1 MTLTRTPEMVSEILE
16 EAVQHMSRSMDGH
29 PLEASCGDD
38 MLLVKADAKL
48 IVQVISNIMDNA
60 VKYTPPGTPVT
71 VTAERAG
78 NMAEIRIAD
87 TGSGIPEEDKE
98 KIFEKFYSGGRTIA
112 DNRRSIGLG
121 LYLCRA
127 IIEAHGGEIHVEDN
141 HPSGAV
147 FVFTLPLE
155 EASDYE

>member
-1 MTLTRTPEMVSEILE
+1 MTLSRTPELVSEILE
-16 EAVQHMSRSMDGH
+16 DAVRHMSRSMEGH
-29 PLEASCGDD
+29 PVTASYGEE

-48 IVQVISNIMDNA
+48 IVQVIANIMDNA

-71 VTAERAG
+71 LMAERAG

-87 TGSGIPEEDKE
+87 TGSGIPDEEKE
-98 KIFEKFYSGGRTIA
+98 KIFEKFYSGNHRIA

-127 IIEAHGGEIHVEDN
+127 IVEAHGGTIHVEDN
-141 HPSGAV
+141 RPSGAV

-155 EASDYE
+155 ETSDYE